1 MPRGLALAGG
11 ALAVVMVAT
20 MVVALT
26 PRQND
31 ATTTAITA
39 TTVPASSLRGAANV
53 SVAAAESIRTSRL
66 SGFTAIPNAIADIP
80 AAASRTFTRSSSNAE
95 SERVVLPDLD
105 DRVTVLTEQYVYA
118 VAWRDVSRI
127 DATADAVVI
136 DEAGFVVARIIDG
149 RLVVSHDLVVGAS
162 LSVD

>member
-26 PRQND
+26 PRQNT
-31 ATTTAITA
+31 ATTTAMTA
-39 TTVPASSLRGAANV
+39 TTVPTSSLRGASNTA
-53 SVAAAESIRTSRL
+53 VAAAESIRTSRL
-66 SGFTAIPNAIADIP
+66 SGFTAIPHAIADIP
-80 AAASRTFTRSSSNAE
+80 AAVIRSSATAE

-105 DRVTVLTEQYVYA
+105 DRVTVLAEQYVYA

-136 DEAGFVVARIIDG
+136 DEAGFVVARIVDG
-149 RLVVSHDLVVGAS
+149 RLIVSHDLVVGAS

>member
-26 PRQND
+26 PRQD
-31 ATTTAITA
+31 TATTAISA
-39 TTVPASSLRGAANV
+39 TTVPASSLRGSANAA
-53 SVAAAESIRTSRL
+53 VAAAESIRTSRL
-66 SGFTAIPNAIADIP
+66 SGLTAIPNAIAAIP
-80 AAASRTFTRSSSNAE
+80 AAVTRSSTNTE

-105 DRVTVLTEQYVYA
+105 DRVIVLTDQYVYA

-136 DEAGFVVARIIDG
+136 DEAGFVVARIVDG
-149 RLVVSHDLVVGAS
+149 RLIVSHDLVVGAS